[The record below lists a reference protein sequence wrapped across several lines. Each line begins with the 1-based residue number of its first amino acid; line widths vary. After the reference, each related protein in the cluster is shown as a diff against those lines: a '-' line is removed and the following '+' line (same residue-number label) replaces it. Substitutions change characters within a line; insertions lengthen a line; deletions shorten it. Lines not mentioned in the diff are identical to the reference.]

1 MTDSLRQQTVAE
13 VGLRHPL
20 RTPFERWPHG
30 TDFVLAG
37 LALTLTLSMWEA
49 RDTLDMNTFAGVGS
63 WMLAFIA
70 SFALLWRRSHPFVV
84 HALVLCACVIS
95 LWSPLAD
102 GNVALVFT
110 LYSTGRYE
118 ADQNLSWLAVG
129 AALLYLTFD
138 LKLVTDPSVSDTIAA
153 GLAIVLWYFGRRMR
167 FRGEYLRL
175 LEERA
180 EHLQREQ
187 NAQAEQAVA
196 AERTRIAR
204 EMHDVVAH
212 QVSLMTVQAGAAR
225 TITNSDPAAAS
236 DAMAAVESAGR
247 QALTEMRGL
256 LNVLRPDDETDALSP
271 QPSLD
276 DLPNLIQQVTEVG
289 LTVSFEQSGEL
300 ASLSPRK
307 QLSLY
312 RITQEA
318 LTNVIKHA
326 GDAASVDVSLI
337 GHEEQIELRIS
348 DNGRG
353 NSATATGG
361 HGLIGMRE
369 RAEQLGGTLQT
380 QANDMGFEVSVTVP
394 RRKGNT

>member
-1 MTDSLRQQTVAE
+1 MSDSLRQQTVAE
-13 VGLRHPL
+13 MGLRHPL

-30 TDFVLAG
+30 TDLAIAG
-37 LALTLTLSMWEA
+37 LALTLTLSMWES
-49 RDTLDMNTFAGVGS
+49 RDALDMNTFVGVGS

-70 SFALLWRRSHPFVV
+70 SFALLWRRSHPFAV
-84 HALVLCACVIS
+84 HALVLSACVIA
-95 LWSPLAD
+95 LVSPLAD

-118 ADQNLSWLAVG
+118 ADQNLSWLAIG

-138 LKLVTDPSVSDTIAA
+138 MKLVTDPSVGDTIAT
-153 GLAIVLWYFGRRMR
+153 GLAAVLWYVGRRLR

-187 NAQAEQAVA
+187 SVQAEQAVA

-256 LNVLRPDDETDALSP
+256 LNVLRPDDDTDALSP

-289 LTVSFEQSGEL
+289 LAVSFEQSGEL
-300 ASLSPRK
+300 ASLSPRQ

-326 GDAASVDVSLI
+326 GDAVSVHVSLV
-337 GHEEQIELRIS
+337 GQEHEVELRIS
-348 DNGRG
+348 DDGRG

-369 RAEQLGGTLQT
+369 RAEQLGGSLQT
-380 QANDMGFEVSVTVP
+380 KADDAGFEVSAVIP
-394 RRKGNT
+394 RRKAET